1 MDDDK
6 EADDRS
12 PSEVLTGVVDGEDDK
27 QTVQHLKTCLVKAN
41 WLTKPHALKLLPIRV
56 SHLRKCLA
64 LLQLG
69 NGRVAL
75 GREVDA

>member
-1 MDDDK
+1 LDDD
-6 EADDRS
+6 EGDDRS
-12 PSEVLTGVVDGEDDK
+12 PSDVLTGVVDGEDDK

-64 LLQLG
+64 LLHLG
-69 NGRVAL
+69 NALAAL
-75 GREVDA
+75 GRQVDA